1 MAGPQ
6 KRKRRALKVLA
17 QKAAQA
23 QKKVVAPKA
32 AVAPAVKSVE
42 APAPKRRVRRAAKVK
57 SDD

>member
-23 QKKVVAPKA
+23 QKKVVAPTLMRLNHFMNLMK
-32 AVAPAVKSVE
+32 KY
-42 APAPKRRVRRAAKVK
+42 KLK
-57 SDD
+57 D